1 MERARFRGSE
11 GSFEPSCEVGHGPG
25 YFLCTGI
32 DKRGFNDY
40 NVLVS
45 DTSTKGTILMIFSA
59 KDMIRKRKSVRT
71 FTGEPLKNEDRVALE
86 QYIQSPTNP
95 FDVPI
100 DFRLLDVKEYG
111 LSSPVIVGADLYLA
125 AKVKRC
131 KHYEIG
137 FGYSFEHVCLY
148 AESLGLGTVMLAAS
162 LSRAAFE
169 KAMDVQ
175 EDEVLPVASPV
186 GYPAQKKSI
195 RESLMRKGLKAD
207 ERIPFEQL
215 FFDKQYG
222 NQLTASSAGAYAN
235 ALEMARW
242 APSAGNKQP
251 WRAVVTGDTVHFYE
265 EKSMKDSSLGD
276 IQKVDVGIALAH
288 FDLTMQEEG
297 HNGRFVEADP
307 GIGLPENVQYII
319 SYEREK

>member
-1 MERARFRGSE
+1 M
-11 GSFEPSCEVGHGPG
+11 
-25 YFLCTGI
+25 T
-32 DKRGFNDY
+32 
-40 NVLVS
+40 
-45 DTSTKGTILMIFSA
+45 FSV
-59 KDMIRKRKSVRT
+59 KDMIIKRKSVRT
-71 FTGEPLKNEDRVALE
+71 FTGEPLKNEDRVAIE
-86 QYIQSPTNP
+86 QFIQSQTNP
-95 FDVPI
+95 FDVSV
-100 DFRLLDVKEYG
+100 DFRFLDVKEYG

-148 AESLGLGTVMLAAS
+148 AESLGVGTVMLAAS

-175 EDEVLPVASPV
+175 DDEVLPVASPV
-186 GYPAQKKSI
+186 GYPSQKKSI

-207 ERIPFEQL
+207 KRIPFEQL

-222 NQLTASSAGAYAN
+222 NKLSASSAGIFAD

-251 WRAVVTGDTVHFYE
+251 WRAVVIGDTVHFYK
-265 EKSMKDSSLGD
+265 EKSMRNSPLGD

-297 HNGRFVEADP
+297 HKGRFVEADP
-307 GIGLPENVQYII
+307 SIAIPENVQYVI
-319 SYEREK
+319 SYEMEK

>member
-1 MERARFRGSE
+1 M
-11 GSFEPSCEVGHGPG
+11 
-25 YFLCTGI
+25 T
-32 DKRGFNDY
+32 
-40 NVLVS
+40 
-45 DTSTKGTILMIFSA
+45 FSA

-71 FTGEPLKNEDRVALE
+71 FTGEPMKKEDRAAMDRF
-86 QYIQSPTNP
+86 IQSPTNP
-95 FDVPI
+95 FDVPV

-131 KHYEIG
+131 KHYEIA

-162 LSRAAFE
+162 LSRTAFE

-175 EDEVLPVASPV
+175 NDEVLPVVSPV

-195 RESLMRKGLKAD
+195 RKSLMRKGLKAD
-207 ERIPFEQL
+207 ERSPFEQL

-222 NQLTASSAGAYAN
+222 NQLTASSAEIYAD

-242 APSAGNKQP
+242 APSAANKQP
-251 WRAVVTGDTVHFYE
+251 WRAVVSDDVVHFYE
-265 EKSMKDSSLGD
+265 KKSMKDSPLGD

-297 HNGRFVEADP
+297 QYGRFVETDP
-307 GIGLPENVQYII
+307 GIAVPKNVQYII
-319 SYEREK
+319 SYERVN